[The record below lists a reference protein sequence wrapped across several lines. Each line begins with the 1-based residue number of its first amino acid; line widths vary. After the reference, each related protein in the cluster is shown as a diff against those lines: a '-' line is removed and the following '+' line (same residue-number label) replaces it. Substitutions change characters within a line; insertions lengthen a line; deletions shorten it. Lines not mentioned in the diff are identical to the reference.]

1 MCYDDA
7 FYKFIFYL
15 LTYLLVWLI
24 FVPAFHVLLVPKV
37 PPSAFSMLETPPHRE
52 TGLVPKLFLNVLS

>member
-7 FYKFIFYL
+7 LYKFIFYL

-37 PPSAFSMLETPPHRE
+37 PPSAFSMLETPPHQE
-52 TGLVPKLFLNVLS
+52 TG